1 MNQQAATVG
10 ISGVSSVA
18 VPVTDQERA
27 LAFYVDVL
35 GLEKRR
41 DAEFAPGNRWI
52 EVGPRG
58 GSTTIALPPLGEVAP
73 GVDTGI
79 RLTTPDA
86 EAEHA
91 ALRARGVSVDSEV
104 LRFGPGVPPM
114 FTLRDPDGNKLYVV
128 EVPSPEG

>member
-1 MNQQAATVG
+1 MSDQRTSG
-10 ISGVSSVA
+10 ISGVATVA
-18 VPVTDQERA
+18 VPVSDQERA

-35 GLEKRR
+35 GLELRR
-41 DAEFAPGNRWI
+41 DAEFGPGNRWI

-58 GSTTIALPPLGEVAP
+58 GATTIALPPIGEVTP

-86 EAEHA
+86 DAEHA
-91 ALRARGVSVDSEV
+91 ALKARGVSVDAEV

-114 FTLRDPDGNKLYVV
+114 FTLHDPDGNKLYVV
-128 EVPSPEG
+128 EAQGPTA